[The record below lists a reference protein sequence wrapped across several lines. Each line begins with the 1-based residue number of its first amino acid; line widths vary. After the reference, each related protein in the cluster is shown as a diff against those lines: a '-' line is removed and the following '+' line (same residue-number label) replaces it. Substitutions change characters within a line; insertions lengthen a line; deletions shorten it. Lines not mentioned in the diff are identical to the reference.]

1 MDQKI
6 NIDRTH
12 LFSPNINVTVLVTI
26 SGEIKPEELTRAIW
40 EAVKSNG
47 ILSSRIKLKENGDAF
62 YSITDEPVFNIQI
75 LKEPVPVIIKAQE
88 RIPFELEKGEMV
100 RFFILPGSQEV
111 KLLIMAHHLAGD
123 GLSMAI
129 LTEDIMTALSG
140 NAVVDKP
147 LRLLSREDLPGK
159 SRLNALMQLMVNG
172 LNSKWKKSGRVFTFE
187 DYKRMF
193 LKYWENRETVTYSQ
207 TLASDFLELVKMKSR
222 EYKVTLNSIITTAL
236 LRAEGKKSD
245 VGIAVNIRKD
255 GNRNMGNYASGIS
268 ISYCYKEKLDFWTNA
283 QRVHKLIYNKLD
295 SVRKKFFLLQFL
307 GQLDGSLT
315 DSAYFS
321 AYEDYGNKTA
331 VIIKNMFGYGNRPK
345 DLSITNLT
353 RLDMNLKYGKFTLT
367 DFIFIPPVAP
377 NAKHMFGLVS
387 LGNKLN
393 LVMHVLKDNKE
404 QEDKEYFQKVIA
416 YLNKTATDS

>member
-47 ILSSRIKLKENGDAF
+47 ILSCRIELKENGDAF
-62 YSITDEPVFNIQI
+62 YSVLDEPVFNIQI
-75 LKEPVPVIIKAQE
+75 LNESVPVIIKAQE

-123 GLSMAI
+123 GLSLAI
-129 LTEDIMTALSG
+129 LTEDIMAALSG
-140 NAVVDKP
+140 SGTVHKP
-147 LRLLSREDLPGK
+147 LRLLLREDLPKK
-159 SRLNALMQLMVNG
+159 SSLNALMHLMAKE
-172 LNSKWKKSGRVFTFE
+172 LNSKWSKSGRVFTFE
-187 DYKRMF
+187 DYRRMF
-193 LKYWENRETVTYSQ
+193 SKYWENRETVTYSQ
-207 TLASDFLELVKMKSR
+207 ALASDFLELMKKKSR
-222 EYKVTLNSIITTAL
+222 DYKVTLNSTITTAL

-255 GNRNMGNYASGIS
+255 GNRTMGNYASGIS
-268 ISYCYKEKLDFWTNA
+268 IICCYKEKLDFWTNA
-283 QRVHKLIYNKLD
+283 QRVHKLIYKKLN
-295 SVRKKFFLLQFL
+295 SNRKKFFLLQFL

-331 VIIKNMFGYGNRPK
+331 VMIKNMFGYGNRPK
-345 DLSITNLT
+345 NLSITNLT
-353 RLDMNLKYGKFTLT
+353 RLDINLNYGRFTLT

-377 NAKHMFGLVS
+377 NAKHMFGMVS
-387 LGNKLN
+387 LGGKLN
-393 LVMHVLKDNKE
+393 LVMHVFKDNKE

-416 YLNKTATDS
+416 YLNKAVAD